1 VARVDSLAASVTFS
15 GHLDPYQRLPS
26 DSVRVLLL
34 PDSTAIAV
42 EAVLPQAAYDSLYRP
57 RDTARALD
65 TAQVADTTRAADT
78 TRVRDTAAAVPPAP
92 PGPTDT
98 TRIPGRAPRRVI
110 GARPPVRDTSA
121 LAPLRTRPPLFDRL
135 VVRLRQ
141 PLRDSAR
148 YVFLVN
154 GVRSVAGTAGSARGV
169 LIIEPPRAPTDTAK
183 PDTTVTPARPDTARR
198 DTTTSSRRFGL
209 IEPGAWNGIT
219 VRPTVR
225 PSARPPARLPA
236 SNE

>member
-1 VARVDSLAASVTFS
+1 
-15 GHLDPYQRLPS
+15 
-26 DSVRVLLL
+26 
-34 PDSTAIAV
+34 
-42 EAVLPQAAYDSLYRP
+42 
-57 RDTARALD
+57 
-65 TAQVADTTRAADT
+65 
-78 TRVRDTAAAVPPAP
+78 
-92 PGPTDT
+92 
-98 TRIPGRAPRRVI
+98 
-110 GARPPVRDTSA
+110 VRDTSA

-169 LIIEPPRAPTDTAK
+169 LIIEPPRAPADTAK

-198 DTTTSSRRFGL
+198 DTTGPLRTSGMIR
-209 IEPGAWNGIT
+209 PGMGRGWDAS
-219 VRPTVR
+219 PPAR
-225 PSARPPARLPA
+225 PSARPPA